1 MASLAIELSGMTA
14 RPSWIAEPL
23 RMRARSQAAD
33 GVWPGASG
41 ELRWRARARW
51 LAGLLL
57 AVGVVLWWPPATSA
71 DGSASLEIGTS
82 LRTSGGDGAIVESVP
97 ALREHVVGPG
107 DTVWDLASSMT
118 GGGDPREMVDRILTL
133 NGRSAAALRTGSVL
147 LLPTQGE

>member
-1 MASLAIELSGMTA
+1 MTA

-33 GVWPGASG
+33 GVWPGASV

-57 AVGVVLWWPPATSA
+57 VVAVVLWWPPATSA
-71 DGSASLEIGTS
+71 DGSALSSATGTAV
-82 LRTSGGDGAIVESVP
+82 RAAGGDGATVESVP

-118 GGGDPREMVDRILTL
+118 GGGDPREMVDRILVL
-133 NGRSAAALRTGSVL
+133 NGRGAAALRTGSVL